1 MSAVFDTSV
10 VVDYLRGARPAA
22 SAFRRFPHRA
32 ITVTTWVE
40 VMAEA
45 PAALSLETRE
55 FLRTFERLAISEAI
69 SDRALALMEKHPGLK
84 LRHAIPWATAV
95 ANELMYITCD
105 LPQEWGDRGLWI
117 PYQRHTLP

>member
-10 VVDYLRGARPAA
+10 VVDYLRGVKPAGI
-22 SAFRRFPHRA
+22 AFKRFPHRA

-55 FLRTFERLAISEAI
+55 FLRTFERLAISEAV
-69 SDRALALMEKHPGLK
+69 SDRALALMEQHTGLK
-84 LRHAIPWATAV
+84 LRHAIPWATAL
-95 ANELMYITCD
+95 ANELIYITCD
-105 LPQEWGDRGLWI
+105 LPDAWVDQTLWI
-117 PYQRHTLP
+117 PYRQ

>member
-1 MSAVFDTSV
+1 MSAVFDTAV
-10 VVDYLRGARPAA
+10 VVDYLRGTKPAA
-22 SAFRRFPHRA
+22 GAFKRFPHRA

-40 VMAEA
+40 VMAAA

-69 SDRALALMEKHPGLK
+69 SDRALVLMEKYSGLE

-95 ANELMYITCD
+95 SNELIYINCE
-105 LPQEWGDRGLWI
+105 LPEEWADRSLWI
-117 PYQRHTLP
+117 PYRK

>member
-1 MSAVFDTSV
+1 VSAVFDTGV
-10 VVDYLRGARPAA
+10 VVDYLRGAKPAA

-45 PAALSLETRE
+45 PTALCLETRE

-69 SDRALALMEKHPGLK
+69 SDRALALMEQYSGLK

-95 ANELMYITCD
+95 ANDLIYIACD
-105 LPQEWGDRGLWI
+105 LPQEWGGKSLWV
-117 PYQRHTLP
+117 PYRK

>member
-1 MSAVFDTSV
+1 VSAVFDTSIV
-10 VVDYLRGARPAA
+10 ADYLRGAKPAA
-22 SAFRRFPHRA
+22 SAFKRFPHRA

-40 VMAEA
+40 IMAEA

-69 SDRALALMEKHPGLK
+69 SDRALTLLEKHSGLK

-95 ANELMYITCD
+95 ANELIYITCD
-105 LPQEWGDRGLWI
+105 LPPEWGDKSLWV
-117 PYQRHTLP
+117 PYRK

>member
-10 VVDYLRGARPAA
+10 VVDYLRGAKPAA

-40 VMAEA
+40 VMATA
-45 PAALSLETRE
+45 PTALSLDTRE

-69 SDRALALMEKHPGLK
+69 SDRALALMEAHSSLQ

-95 ANELMYITCD
+95 ANELIYITCD
-105 LPQEWGDRGLWI
+105 LPEDWGDKTLWV
-117 PYQRHTLP
+117 PYRK